1 MYVMSICWEMME
13 TEFQQSH
20 DLGMPG
26 WDHVEINRLVYAD
39 KVTGNH
45 GFDQQDCAETVP
57 DFSLGI

>member
-45 GFDQQDCAETVP
+45 GFDQ
-57 DFSLGI
+57 